1 VAFQRKKPAAIGT
14 KAPFPG
20 FIDPALE
27 PVGLCSLLNERR
39 GRIVQDLL
47 WAKARRSKAVEVGVA
62 EPSGGAARDQDHSE
76 RAAFDVVAGRAVR
89 SLAYGLAPPRHRRL
103 PRSRSCRGLTYARPP
118 RQVGHDPARGVLID
132 SFSRA
137 PTEKQI
143 LILLAGLYAQRRLA
157 PHSVW
162 RSRNQS
168 HPNSGYD
175 FDTVALLIHD
185 EHGSG
190 RVADLYSRYAFA
202 KAEQLVED
210 WWQHIE
216 AVAKALLERGTL
228 TGAEVHQAMFDATKT
243 RQSR

>member
-1 VAFQRKKPAAIGT
+1 MVSPRLDTVAYHEAGHAVVSRMLGLRVKSVTIR
-14 KAPFPG
+14 PG
-20 FIDPALE
+20 
-27 PVGLCSLLNERR
+27 S
-39 GRIVQDLL
+39 
-47 WAKARRSKAVEVGVA
+47 
-62 EPSGGAARDQDHSE
+62 
-76 RAAFDVVAGRAVR
+76 
-89 SLAYGLAPPRHRRL
+89 
-103 PRSRSCRGLTYARPP
+103 
-118 RQVGHDPARGVLID
+118 VLID
-132 SFSRA
+132 RFSRA

-143 LILLAGLYAQRRLA
+143 LILLAGLYAQRRFA
-157 PHSVW
+157 PHSAW

-202 KAEQLVED
+202 KAEQLVEG

-228 TGAEVHQAMFDATKT
+228 TETEMCQAMFDATKT

>member
-1 VAFQRKKPAAIGT
+1 MVSPHLDTVAYHEAGHAVVSRMLGLRVKSVTIR
-14 KAPFPG
+14 PG
-20 FIDPALE
+20 
-27 PVGLCSLLNERR
+27 S
-39 GRIVQDLL
+39 
-47 WAKARRSKAVEVGVA
+47 
-62 EPSGGAARDQDHSE
+62 
-76 RAAFDVVAGRAVR
+76 
-89 SLAYGLAPPRHRRL
+89 
-103 PRSRSCRGLTYARPP
+103 
-118 RQVGHDPARGVLID
+118 VLID
-132 SFSRA
+132 RFSRA

-143 LILLAGLYAQRRLA
+143 LILLAGLYAQRRFA
-157 PHSVW
+157 PHSAW

-202 KAEQLVED
+202 KAEQLVEG

-216 AVAKALLERGTL
+216 AVAKALPERGTL
-228 TGAEVHQAMFDATKT
+228 TETEMCQAMFDATKT